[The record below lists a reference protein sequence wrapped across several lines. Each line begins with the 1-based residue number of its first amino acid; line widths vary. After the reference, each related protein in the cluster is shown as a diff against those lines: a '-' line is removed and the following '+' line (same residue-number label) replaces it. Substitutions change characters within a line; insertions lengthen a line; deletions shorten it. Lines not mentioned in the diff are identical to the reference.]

1 MNGLVF
7 CAKGGDVAMTMVR
20 GKKLYYNGTFPTLDI
35 AGAVKELMEYAIP
48 KLFDE
53 PKQ

>member
-1 MNGLVF
+1 
-7 CAKGGDVAMTMVR
+7 MTMVR